1 MQKFTNL
8 KWFIFDFLP
17 DDRFQSEINIPI
29 ETTGV
34 AAAVA
39 VVVAAAVA
47 AAVSAVVV
55 VVVLPKDKT
64 WSPQRGE
71 ADINFVIN
79 FHLTMT
85 HCAVSESQCIHP
97 MK

>member
-39 VVVAAAVA
+39 VVVAAAAVA
-47 AAVSAVVV
+47 AAVSAVV

-64 WSPQRGE
+64 WSPQRGR
-71 ADINFVIN
+71 
-79 FHLTMT
+79 LTLT
-85 HCAVSESQCIHP
+85 
-97 MK
+97 

>member
-64 WSPQRGE
+64 WSPQRGR
-71 ADINFVIN
+71 
-79 FHLTMT
+79 LTLT
-85 HCAVSESQCIHP
+85 LLSISI
-97 MK
+97 

>member
-39 VVVAAAVA
+39 VVVA